1 MDGIDR
7 IDPIHGVLSHVMALF
22 TSLSDWLFPPVVTG
36 LKRNTVIQKERIV
49 LSADVADAVPGI
61 ERARLRN
68 DN

>member
-7 IDPIHGVLSHVMALF
+7 IDPIHGVLSHVMAVF
-22 TSLSDWLFPPVVTG
+22 TSLSDWFFPPVVTG

-49 LSADVADAVPGI
+49 LSADVADAVTRI
-61 ERARLRN
+61 QRARLCN